1 MLSYLHVRPQNPSN
15 KRCEGKVLPRVTSEE
30 CKFIK
35 EQDDIANVS
44 GWSQLSLC

>member
-1 MLSYLHVRPQNPSN
+1 MYILCSQNPGN

-35 EQDDIANVS
+35 EQDE
-44 GWSQLSLC
+44 LSLH